1 MTNSMSVKIIYEDP
15 SFIRILLSKGRRT
28 RVLMKMHFAKAREDA
43 PSSSQG
49 EIWEEGKYQMSKHTN
64 VETFKVI
71 INISPPETAEI
82 QQILQKSSKQQRYHL
97 RFDFCNQ
104 TLNQVEN

>member
-1 MTNSMSVKIIYEDP
+1 
-15 SFIRILLSKGRRT
+15 
-28 RVLMKMHFAKAREDA
+28 
-43 PSSSQG
+43 
-49 EIWEEGKYQMSKHTN
+49 MSKHTN

-82 QQILQKSSKQQRYHL
+82 QQILQKSGKQQRYHL

-104 TLNQVEN
+104 TLNQVENQAEQVEQQYNVPFPPKHLECKLVYNPVHFPFDRNVAINY